1 MNKQIVTIL
10 LIGAVFWGW
19 TERVVIKAQWQKY
32 TQQQIPEATQTT
44 VYTWKDSQGTVHY
57 STSPDHKNAKQTV
70 IDTAK
75 ITRLEPLPEPKEDKK
90 SQDKLLI
97 LEVREELERNR
108 DIIQAEKER
117 RIMQQ

>member
-10 LIGAVFWGW
+10 LMGAVFWGW
-19 TERVVIKAQWQKY
+19 TERAALKAQWQKY
-32 TQQQIPEATQTT
+32 TQQQASEATQTT

-57 STSPDHKNAKQTV
+57 SARPEHKNAKQTV

-75 ITRLEPLPEPKEDKK
+75 INRLEPLPEPKETKN
-90 SQDKLLI
+90 SQDKLLL

-108 DIIQAEKER
+108 DIMQAEKER